1 VTDRAADPL
10 QSFSE
15 FPRFVE
21 TSETGPWLHRL
32 NARHAALIEA
42 NRELIRGARVLDL
55 ASHDGRFT
63 FAALRA
69 GAAHVVG
76 IEHDPRLVQKA
87 EENLAFY
94 DVARASY
101 QFIVGDMFDVIRS
114 VEQCDVV
121 FCFGILYHINDHMRL
136 LTELAELDPRTIIF
150 DTNVSLGTGSVIELR
165 SPLAGS
171 PPPPGSQLE
180 GWPSRAALDAMW
192 SSFGWTFE
200 YFDWPGSGM
209 ADHPKLADYA
219 AGRRLTAVVT
229 SASPGIAPD
238 IRASAVREV
247 LERRQ
252 DIPTQWL
259 TITNV
264 ATRFGV
270 TPQALHIWVRRAEH
284 ERARGRGAS
293 SALPGALA
301 PEGGDA
307 VD

>member
-1 VTDRAADPL
+1 MTDRAVDPHA
-10 QSFSE
+10 FFGE

-32 NARHAALIEA
+32 NARYVALIDA
-42 NRELIRGARVLDL
+42 NRDLIRGARVLDL
-55 ASHDGRFT
+55 ASHDGRFS
-63 FAALRA
+63 FAALHA
-69 GAAHVVG
+69 GAGHVVG

-94 DVARASY
+94 GVPPAGYEFVS
-101 QFIVGDMFDVIRS
+101 GDMFERVRS
-114 VEQCDVV
+114 VEPCDVV

-136 LTELAELDPRTIIF
+136 LTELAELDPRALIF
-150 DTNVSLGTGSVIELR
+150 DTNVSLAPGAVIELR

-171 PPPPGSQLE
+171 PPPHGSQLE
-180 GWPSRAALDAMW
+180 GWPTRTALEAMW

-200 YFDWPGSGM
+200 FFDWPGSGL

-219 AGRRLTAVVT
+219 AGRRVTAVV
-229 SASPGIAPD
+229 SSVSPD
-238 IRASAVREV
+238 IDPGVRASAVREV
-247 LERRQ
+247 LERRR

-264 ATRFGV
+264 ASRFGV
-270 TPQALHIWVRRAEH
+270 TPQALHIWVRRAER
-284 ERARGRGAS
+284 ERGAS
-293 SALPGALA
+293 GAAPGDLA
-301 PEGGDA
+301 PGGGDA